1 MSGRNSV
8 MVAIKLRPIRNQPC
22 NWRVVDNSIQ
32 LVDSQTEPYYFDHI
46 FDQDATNQIIFDKMA
61 KPIVHSA
68 IEGFNG
74 TIFAYGQTSSGK
86 TYTMMGDEENPGV
99 MVLAAKEIFKEIQQ
113 HSDRQFLLR
122 VGYIEIYN
130 ERIYDLLNKKNQDLK
145 ILRDE
150 ANAIINVNC
159 EEIIIMCE
167 NDLLHYLKQGSKE
180 RTVGETNMNERSSR
194 SHAIFRII
202 IESRKIDRSEEDT
215 VTQSIINLVD
225 LAGSER
231 ADQTGA
237 RGARLKEGGHINKS
251 LLFLSTVIKRLSENE
266 DKKYICYRESKLTRI
281 LQDSLG
287 GNTLTAI
294 ICTIKPNTIEE
305 TQSTLSFALRAKVI
319 KNKPAVNEIVSDA
332 TAMKRLEKEI
342 TVLKSRLAEE
352 RRKNESQIKV
362 GELEMR
368 IKNEVLKIITS
379 HTLHVNHAQQEK
391 RRRTWCPMSTKT
403 NNPPSALPI
412 PINQRTAM
420 SGIQSSKI
428 SSYHTP
434 LITLRASSPV
444 GNTLEDATA
453 LQTDMCNISEEFIPG
468 ELVDFDKLSLV
479 KTPKQGS
486 RSKEHS
492 LTPILCT
499 NPKLTLEKIESDFVE
514 LQRFT
519 NLENKIDF
527 KYHPDAALK
536 LKVDALTERNALL
549 ENQRLEYIQLK
560 DDFSATRDDLT
571 QSEKRCDDLQKQVD
585 QLIAADK
592 TARATIDKYENDLSA
607 LKSKLQQLE
616 MENRNAV
623 NLDFELQRLKN
634 KSKLRETEL
643 LEFITEKDNAILKL
657 EKSLKSISAEKFQNT
672 RESMQISVKENSK
685 TDGKICIK
693 CEDLQEMLAE
703 NEKVSHDLEK
713 LKLQYE
719 KLELNYTEALQRNER
734 NINAV
739 VEDQA
744 KNKEYLQE
752 DIQTLK
758 EKLQTIQEAYEK
770 LTKESAADEQS
781 LNEKLEYNASEM
793 KMLQDKYQKL
803 ENSWQEQQQSLNDIQ
818 TQYDTVQSK
827 YLHLQ
832 NEYERLE
839 ISSEKYLAD
848 RERLQSQNE
857 TLQSDINDLK
867 QLLKEAELKLL
878 ERPEIG
884 NDTQNENSKLKMQLN
899 ELQIQF
905 EDLQKEYD
913 DLSSQ
918 LMDNLQ
924 ENESLRAENTKLIDE
939 LKILKDK
946 NSYLSNKELEIVEL
960 KAELERL
967 SFLPEKQLMNYPILA
982 SNNSSLRSSGVGVED
997 EEECMEKDE
1006 TQKLLLNKFIELSS
1020 SLGKIE
1026 LKLSEGNAKIFQAI
1040 DNDIKS
1046 HVYKLRLSDIRNEI
1060 QFITDQ
1066 QNDIA
1071 TLEGTLHHLNFQ
1083 IEELKS
1089 DDLENTLNNSETIT
1103 DSLNEYQ
1110 HKIESLQDQINK
1122 EQIANKSL
1130 LENTERALNE
1140 MKEQIIRL
1148 NGELLEK
1155 SIVVEKCACES
1166 YQKKISDLEKDKED
1180 MLKHSTF
1187 NNTPTAKNMNGL
1199 NCEECKDCKIWQTTQ
1214 RQMQEVI
1221 KDLTQRY
1228 LELQKE
1234 LEQQAQEHKDQ
1245 IINLELNNL
1254 QKGELSD
1261 ESYHKNLLG
1270 RNEAHVVQQQ
1280 LKERE
1285 SLEAAD
1291 TDETIQCKTEL
1302 IKNSPRTENEESLEK
1317 TSQGRE
1323 IFTEKRESNEHKMQ
1337 LLEKEIIDK
1346 ERQCKEY
1353 ETEIQELS
1361 EKIKN
1366 FVDQQQLMEKKLNYH
1381 LGKEQEL
1388 RQENQ
1393 NLTDK
1398 QNKILADC
1406 EELRAKLLSLTKETE
1421 AVKVSNHKLRDLEI
1435 NNEQLLLERSQLVFK
1450 LQNAEQQ
1457 VSEFCKEDAARE
1469 EIIQDLQNKLNDIQ
1483 VNFAQSHVPLEALTA
1498 CKNEKHE
1505 VELELQRKK
1514 QENDKLEK
1522 RLTETE
1528 DRESRQQKIFNEKM
1542 DLITEENRN
1551 MNEKL
1556 AQMTLL
1562 AEQFKKIEVKSLEEK
1577 DALERQNNILHQEK
1591 LAAEQRL
1598 SQGIEEKMQQ
1608 IKQLQQTCD
1617 NLTQEFIHKQEQIS
1631 ALTRAAEELRENE
1644 NENLKTI
1651 KTLDNENKMLKAQH
1665 LKRDEQLN
1673 ELSQKSCNLLKEEI
1687 DLLKGEKKNLEEK
1700 LAQLADIKVQK
1711 AALEEQHKR
1720 LEAES
1725 LKQKDNTEKQVALL
1739 QEEKLNVEKRFLQE
1753 IKDRSA
1759 LEIQH
1764 QNLKEEHNLLTASCK
1779 ELKDRENKQQVEIDR
1794 LHKQIEL
1801 LNEEKSNLAEKL
1813 KQLEDMKGKIC
1824 ALEVIL
1830 KELEEKKNAL
1840 EKHVQTLQQENLLGK
1855 TNFEKL
1861 IEEKENQMKKL
1872 QENCDHLNQAY
1883 NLQQEKVSIVTQQ
1896 LEKFREIELK
1906 NLKQENEE
1914 LLENITALSQTKE
1927 TLQSQKSDLE
1937 KLVIECKASMKE
1949 VSIKCD
1955 SLRESNE
1962 QLHQTNDQLKQTQKD
1977 FAALQ
1982 LQYKELQDK
1991 MEAAAKESDR
2001 CTKAL
2006 RDEVQHYKELLEN
2019 QSKSYNNLRHDL
2031 STKALHEKEKL
2042 NSEIVALENEKSKL
2056 EAHIKQIVVK
2066 TLKEEIGKPTHDSNS
2081 SIDSNLSHS
2090 PRSSRHS
2097 FEGNLSPD
2105 QNVRQSKLNV
2115 SVDNAEHKNKIIE
2128 RKNRRS
2134 SVHDERRRQSYWGAM
2149 HDKETMTIPADTKCN
2164 CEELDQKLRD
2174 CQRNLYIRQC
2184 QVTALNLELK
2194 NHPLI
2199 SENASLTKRILAEQE
2214 KYRIDMKRYKQKL
2227 HEQTT
2232 KAEKAMNAW
2241 ATSKTQLEQLQ
2252 QLQKTVAEKVV
2263 DEEVSAAA
2271 ASIKPAVILNAE
2283 LINAEVQTD
2292 GDLNDMIQ
2300 SLQGKNNDLKKI
2312 CRFRYKTIKDLEEKM
2327 AQKENTEG
2335 NSLSALEVGQIK
2347 SLKNQNEILNKE
2359 LNIIQQKYE
2368 NAKIILQSRRDE
2380 IRKLQEQL
2388 NVKN

>member
-1 MSGRNSV
+1 MTTLVFAYIAYADAKKKRAFVMSGRNSV
-8 MVAIKLRPIRNQPC
+8 LVAIKLRPICNQPS

-32 LVDSQTEPYYFDHI
+32 LVDSQAEPYYFDHI

-145 ILRDE
+145 IHE
-150 ANAIINVNC
+150 SNGIINVNC

-202 IESRKIDRSEEDT
+202 IESRKIDRTEEDT

-251 LLFLSTVIKRLSENE
+251 LLFLGTVIKRLSENE

-362 GELEMR
+362 GELETR

-379 HTLHVNHAQQEK
+379 HTLHVNHDQHDK

-403 NNPPSALPI
+403 NNLPSALPI

-420 SGIQSSKI
+420 SGVQSSKI

-444 GNTLEDATA
+444 GNTLEEATA

-468 ELVDFDKLSLV
+468 ELVDFDKLALT
-479 KTPKQGS
+479 KTPRQGS
-486 RSKEHS
+486 GSKEHS
-492 LTPILCT
+492 LTPKLFS
-499 NPKLTLEKIESDFVE
+499 NPKLTCE
-514 LQRFT
+514 
-519 NLENKIDF
+519 
-527 KYHPDAALK
+527 
-536 LKVDALTERNALL
+536 
-549 ENQRLEYIQLK
+549 
-560 DDFSATRDDLT
+560 
-571 QSEKRCDDLQKQVD
+571 DLQKQVD
-585 QLIAADK
+585 QLIAADQI
-592 TARATIDKYENDLSA
+592 ARATIDRYENDLSA
-607 LKSKLQQLE
+607 LKSKLAQLE

-657 EKSLKSISAEKFQNT
+657 EKSLKSLSAEKFQNT
-672 RESMQISVKENSK
+672 KESMQISVRENSK
-685 TDGKICIK
+685 TDEKICIK

-703 NEKVSHDLEK
+703 NEKVSHELEK

-734 NINAV
+734 KLNAV
-739 VEDQA
+739 DEDQA
-744 KNKEYLQE
+744 ENKEYLQE

-770 LTKESAADEQS
+770 LTKETAADEQS
-781 LNEKLEYNASEM
+781 LNEKLEYNASAM

-839 ISSEKYLAD
+839 MSSEKYLAD

-867 QLLKEAELKLL
+867 QLLKDAELKLL
-878 ERPEIG
+878 EKPEIV
-884 NDTQNENSKLKMQLN
+884 NDTQKENSELKMQLN
-899 ELQIQF
+899 ELQNQF

-924 ENESLRAENTKLIDE
+924 ENESLKAENTKLIDE

-997 EEECMEKDE
+997 EECMEKDD
-1006 TQKLLLNKFIELSS
+1006 TQKLLLKKFTELST

-1026 LKLSEGNAKIFQAI
+1026 LELSGGNVKIFQVL
-1040 DNDIKS
+1040 DSDIKS
-1046 HVYKLRLSDIRNEI
+1046 HAYKLCLSDIKNVIE
-1060 QFITDQ
+1060 FITDQ

-1071 TLEGTLHHLNFQ
+1071 TLEGTLNHLNFQ
-1083 IEELKS
+1083 IKELKP
-1089 DDLENTLNNSETIT
+1089 DDLENTLNNSETSA
-1103 DSLNEYQ
+1103 DSLSEYQ
-1110 HKIESLQDQINK
+1110 QKIESLQDQINK
-1122 EQIANKSL
+1122 EQMANKSL
-1130 LENTERALNE
+1130 LGNTERTLNE

-1166 YQKKISDLEKDKED
+1166 YQKKISDLEKDKAE
-1180 MLKHSTF
+1180 MSMINKELLKHSTF
-1187 NNTPTAKNMNGL
+1187 NNTPTAMNMNGL
-1199 NCEECKDCKIWQTTQ
+1199 NCEECEDCKIWQTTQ
-1214 RQMQEVI
+1214 REMQEVI

-1228 LELQKE
+1228 LELQKQ

-1254 QKGELSD
+1254 QKVELSD
-1261 ESYHKNLLG
+1261 EDYHKNLLG
-1270 RNEAHVVQQQ
+1270 RNEYEANVVQQQ
-1280 LKERE
+1280 LEERNR
-1285 SLEAAD
+1285 LETED
-1291 TDETIQCKTEL
+1291 TEETIPCKTEL
-1302 IKNSPRTENEESLEK
+1302 IKRSPSTENVESLQN
-1317 TSQGRE
+1317 TSQGWE
-1323 IFTEKRESNEHKMQ
+1323 ILAEKQLQESNEHKIQ
-1337 LLEKEIIDK
+1337 LLEQEVIDK

-1366 FVDQQQLMEKKLNYH
+1366 SMDQQQLMEKKLNHY
-1381 LGKEQEL
+1381 LGKEEEL

-1393 NLTDK
+1393 NLTDE

-1406 EELRAKLLSLTKETE
+1406 EELRAKFLSLTKETE
-1421 AVKVSNHKLRDLEI
+1421 AIKVSNLKLRDLEI
-1435 NNEQLLLERSQLVFK
+1435 NNEQLLLERNQLAFK

-1457 VSEFCKEDAARE
+1457 VSDFCKEDAVRE
-1469 EIIQDLQNKLNDIQ
+1469 EIIQDLQNKLNDVQ
-1483 VNFAQSHVPLEALTA
+1483 VNFSQSHVPLEALTA
-1498 CKNEKHE
+1498 CKNEKLE
-1505 VELELQRKK
+1505 AVLELQRIK
-1514 QENDKLEK
+1514 QENEKIEK

-1528 DRESRQQKIFNEKM
+1528 NRESKQQKIFNEKM
-1542 DLITEENRN
+1542 ELIAEENRN
-1551 MNEKL
+1551 TNEKL

-1562 AEQFKKIEVKSLEEK
+1562 ADQFKQFEVKSLEEK
-1577 DALERQNNILHQEK
+1577 NALENQNKILHEEK
-1591 LAAEQRL
+1591 LAAEQRF
-1598 SQGIEEKMQQ
+1598 SQIIEEKMQQ

-1651 KTLDNENKMLKAQH
+1651 KTLDNENKILKAQH

-1700 LAQLADIKVQK
+1700 LAQLADIKEQK
-1711 AALEEQHKR
+1711 AALEEQHKQ

-1725 LKQKDNTEKQVALL
+1725 LKQKDNSEKQVALL
-1739 QEEKLNVEKRFLQE
+1739 QEEKLDVEKRFLQE
-1753 IKDRSA
+1753 IKERSV

-1764 QNLKEEHNLLTASCK
+1764 QTLKEEHNLLTASCK
-1779 ELKDRENKQQVEIDR
+1779 ELKDRENKQQVEIDC

-1801 LNEEKSNLAEKL
+1801 FNEEKSNHAENL
-1813 KQLEDMKGKIC
+1813 KQLEDKKAKIC
-1824 ALEVIL
+1824 ALEENL

-1840 EKHVQTLQQENLLGK
+1840 EKQVQTLQQEKLLGK
-1855 TNFEKL
+1855 TNFEEL
-1861 IEEKENQMKKL
+1861 IEEKENQLKKL

-1883 NLQQEKVSIVTQQ
+1883 SLQQEKISIVTQE

-1914 LLENITALSQTKE
+1914 LLENITALSKTKE

-1937 KLVIECKASMKE
+1937 KLLNECKASMKE

-1955 SLRESNE
+1955 RLRESNE
-1962 QLHQTNDQLKQTQKD
+1962 QLHQTNDQLKQALANVPEHFGLEKD
-1977 FAALQ
+1977 FATLQ

-1991 MEAAAKESDR
+1991 MEAATKESDR
-2001 CTKAL
+2001 CSKTL
-2006 RDEVQHYKELLEN
+2006 RDEVQHYKQLLEN
-2019 QSKSYNNLRHDL
+2019 QLESYNNLRHDL
-2031 STKALHEKEKL
+2031 STKELTFKHEKEKL
-2042 NSEIVALENEKSKL
+2042 NSEIVTLENEKRKL
-2056 EAHIKQIVVK
+2056 EVHIKEIMLK
-2066 TLKEEIGKPTHDSNS
+2066 NLKEEVGKPSHDSNT
-2081 SIDSNLSHS
+2081 SIDFNLSHS

-2097 FEGNLSPD
+2097 FEGNISPD

-2115 SVDNAEHKNKIIE
+2115 SDNVEHKNKIIE

-2134 SVHDERRRQSYWGAM
+2134 SVHDERRRQSYWGVM

-2164 CEELDQKLRD
+2164 CEELDEKLRECKRD
-2174 CQRNLYIRQC
+2174 LYIRQS
-2184 QVTALNLELK
+2184 QVTALNMELK

-2199 SENASLTKRILAEQE
+2199 AENASLTKRIQEEQE

-2232 KAEKAMNAW
+2232 KAEKALNAL
-2241 ATSKTQLEQLQ
+2241 ATSKTELKQLQ
-2252 QLQKTVAEKVV
+2252 QLQKNAGAN

-2271 ASIKPAVILNAE
+2271 STKPAVTPSSEVLNAQ
-2283 LINAEVQTD
+2283 VQTD

-2335 NSLSALEVGQIK
+2335 NTLSGLEVGQIK
-2347 SLKNQNEILNKE
+2347 SLKNQNESLNKE
-2359 LNIIQQKYE
+2359 LKIIQQKYE